1 VLIREAQVQDA
12 AAVAGLLTQL
22 GYPHAEAEAAER
34 LASWADTPHAEVL
47 VAELDGA
54 VVGVT
59 SVSAFPHLARPGR
72 RARLAS
78 LSVDAAH
85 RRRGIGAALVRAA
98 EERAREWGCDE
109 MEITSR
115 RTRPEAPV
123 FYPALGYEDRS
134 PRQAR
139 FMRPLVAAPS
149 PPRPRRSRP

>member
-1 VLIREAQVQDA
+1 VRIRSAQSRDA
-12 AAVAGLLTQL
+12 EAVADLLTQL
-22 GYPHAEAEAAER
+22 GYPAGESEASER
-34 LASWADTPHAEVL
+34 IAIWETTPHAEIL

-78 LSVDAAH
+78 LAVDAAH

-98 EERAREWGCDE
+98 EQLAREWDCDE
-109 MEITSR
+109 MEITAR
-115 RTRPEAPV
+115 RTRPDAPA

-134 PRQAR
+134 ARQAR
-139 FMRPLVAAPS
+139 FMRSLGGAPS
-149 PPRPRRSRP
+149 PPPPPGSRP